1 MAQEFSIILAG
12 KGGNLCNMCCH
23 YCSAVGV
30 TKKDN
35 PGTKEWPIEIDYEA
49 MKKTMDS
56 NPIIQ
61 EAIQKGEKL
70 SLNFWGGDPLMHT
83 KLISEMADWVD
94 RTYPTLKWHMFI
106 STNGLLLGAK
116 HIQDWL
122 YKEHEKHELEIQM
135 SHDGVGQHVRSGD
148 FDPLYDEKTKDFCV
162 KMAKDG
168 IFTMINATLN
178 QYNCSPMANFAYF
191 QKWRYDNHLENSP
204 LHLIKL
210 NHNNDAEYTGPFR
223 IRDENL
229 NRYMHEMEI
238 LWMHSYVA
246 NDNDPYWKP
255 YKSYFLN
262 QMTRWNLKTGEGGC
276 EAFSKGHR
284 DFTWCMNTKGEY
296 VFCQLCNDPNTN
308 PNPNCERSEECEHC
322 EFRNYDDCHVC
333 PDMIMSKECHYKK
346 AYIRAV
352 LRMKEYC
359 KIVDSL
365 KNMIPQQQSCN
376 CKKC

>member
-1 MAQEFSIILAG
+1 MPQNPPPTNNNDLHQKNIIMYPSSTQQQFNQISHL
-12 KGGNLCNMCCH
+12 NLPEEPNI
-23 YCSAVGV
+23 
-30 TKKDN
+30 N
-35 PGTKEWPIEIDYEA
+35 IPRI
-49 MKKTMDS
+49 S
-56 NPIIQ
+56 N
-61 EAIQKGEKL
+61 
-70 SLNFWGGDPLMHT
+70 
-83 KLISEMADWVD
+83 V
-94 RTYPTLKWHMFI
+94 
-106 STNGLLLGAK
+106 
-116 HIQDWL
+116 
-122 YKEHEKHELEIQM
+122 
-135 SHDGVGQHVRSGD
+135 
-148 FDPLYDEKTKDFCV
+148 
-162 KMAKDG
+162 
-168 IFTMINATLN
+168 
-178 QYNCSPMANFAYF
+178 
-191 QKWRYDNHLENSP
+191 
-204 LHLIKL
+204 IKL

-255 YKSYFLN
+255 YKSYFIN

-276 EAFSKGHR
+276 EAFSKGHK

-296 VFCQLCNDPNTN
+296 VFCQLCNDPKTN

-322 EFRNYDDCHVC
+322 EFKNYDDCHVC